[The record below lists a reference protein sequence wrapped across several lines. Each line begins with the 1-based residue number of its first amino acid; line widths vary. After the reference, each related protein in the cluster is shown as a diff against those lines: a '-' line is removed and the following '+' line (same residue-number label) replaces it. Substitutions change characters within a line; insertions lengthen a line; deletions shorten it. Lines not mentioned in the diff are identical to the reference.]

1 MRQVL
6 VSAPLAMQAC
16 GMSEAGEVRAHNE
29 DRFVVD
35 DALGLV
41 AVADGMGGHMSG
53 EVASSGALAALAGSL
68 ADSRAGNQ
76 DWPPAGDEAGDP
88 DATDLDLR
96 WNGAVRLRRAVESAN
111 ALLYEENRARGHAD
125 GDGMGSTLTGLQFL
139 PALGAVLSFHV
150 GDSRLYRY
158 RDGVLVQLTRDQTA
172 YQLALESGAP
182 GELPPRNLLL
192 QAIGP
197 APAVAPDF
205 DYHEVRA
212 GDLLLLCSDGLHGW
226 VPHAEIADLLR
237 HEEQLHAACA
247 GLLALSRRHASRDNV
262 TVLLARFDEAGA
274 HIDAKNIAARASS
287 RPGLA

>member
-6 VSAPLAMQAC
+6 VTARMAMQAC
-16 GMSEAGEVRAHNE
+16 GMSEAGEVRTRNE

-35 DALGLV
+35 EALGLV

-53 EVASSGALAALAGSL
+53 EVASSGALAALADGL
-68 ADSRAGNQ
+68 ADGRA
-76 DWPPAGDEAGDP
+76 PSTEAGAQAEEADP

-96 WNGAVRLRRAVESAN
+96 WNGAVRLRRAVDRAN

-139 PALGAVLSFHV
+139 PALSAVLSFHV

-158 RDGVLVQLTRDQTA
+158 RDGLLVQLTRDQTA

-197 APAVAPDF
+197 APAVAPDV

-226 VPHAEIADLLR
+226 VPHAEIAALLR
-237 HEEQLHAACA
+237 REDDLGAACA

-262 TVLLARFDEAGA
+262 TVLLARFDAAGP
-274 HIDAKNIAARASS
+274 HDAKNIEARASS
-287 RPGLA
+287 RSGLA

>member
-6 VSAPLAMQAC
+6 VNARLAMQAC
-16 GMSEAGEVRAHNE
+16 GMSEAGEVRTRNE

-53 EVASSGALAALAGSL
+53 EVASSGALAALAASL
-68 ADSRAGNQ
+68 ADGHARLQKMG
-76 DWPPAGDEAGDP
+76 EEGDP

-96 WNGAVRLRRAVESAN
+96 WNGTVRLRRAVDRAN
-111 ALLYEENRARGHAD
+111 ALLYEQNRARGQAD

-158 RDGVLVQLTRDQTA
+158 RDGALVQLTRDQTA

-197 APAVAPDF
+197 APVVAPDF

-226 VPHAEIADLLR
+226 VPHAEIAALLR
-237 HEEQLHAACA
+237 REDDPGAACA
-247 GLLALSRRHASRDNV
+247 GLLDLSRRHASRDNV
-262 TVLLARFDEAGA
+262 TVLLARFEATGARDE
-274 HIDAKNIAARASS
+274 AKNIAAHASS
-287 RPGLA
+287 RSGPA

>member
-6 VSAPLAMQAC
+6 VSARLAMRAC
-16 GMSEAGEVRAHNE
+16 GMSEAGEVRTRNE

-35 DALGLV
+35 DDLGLV

-53 EVASSGALAALAGSL
+53 EVASSGALAALAASL
-68 ADSRAGNQ
+68 AEGHARLPTMG
-76 DWPPAGDEAGDP
+76 EEGDP

-96 WNGAVRLRRAVESAN
+96 WNGTVRLRRAVDCAN

-158 RDGVLVQLTRDQTA
+158 RDGTLVQLTRDQTA

-197 APAVAPDF
+197 APVVAPDF

-226 VPHAEIADLLR
+226 VPHAEIAALLR
-237 HEEQLHAACA
+237 RDVALHVACA
-247 GLLALSRRHASRDNV
+247 GLLGLSRRHASRDNV
-262 TVLLARFDEAGA
+262 TVLLARFAAAGA
-274 HIDAKNIAARASS
+274 DDAKKSAPCASS
-287 RPGLA
+287 QSGLA

>member
-6 VSAPLAMQAC
+6 VNARLAMQAC
-16 GMSEAGEVRAHNE
+16 GMSEAGEVRTRNE

-53 EVASSGALAALAGSL
+53 EVASSGALAALAASL
-68 ADSRAGNQ
+68 AD
-76 DWPPAGDEAGDP
+76 GDAALQKMGEEGDP

-96 WNGAVRLRRAVESAN
+96 WNGTVRLRRAVDRAN
-111 ALLYEENRARGHAD
+111 ALLYEQNRARGQAD

-158 RDGVLVQLTRDQTA
+158 RDGALVQLTRDQTA

-197 APAVAPDF
+197 APVVAPDF

-226 VPHAEIADLLR
+226 VPHAEIAALLR
-237 HEEQLHAACA
+237 REDDPGAACA
-247 GLLALSRRHASRDNV
+247 GLLDLSRRHASRDNV
-262 TVLLARFDEAGA
+262 TVLLARFEATGA
-274 HIDAKNIAARASS
+274 HDEAKNIAAHASS
-287 RPGLA
+287 RSGPA

>member
-6 VSAPLAMQAC
+6 VNARLAMQAC
-16 GMSEAGEVRAHNE
+16 GMSEAGEVRTRNE

-53 EVASSGALAALAGSL
+53 EVASSGALGALAASL
-68 ADSRAGNQ
+68 ADGHARLQKMG
-76 DWPPAGDEAGDP
+76 EEGDP

-96 WNGAVRLRRAVESAN
+96 WNGTVRLRRAVDRAN

-158 RDGVLVQLTRDQTA
+158 RDGALVQLTRDQTA

-197 APAVAPDF
+197 APVVAPDF

-226 VPHAEIADLLR
+226 VPHAEIAALLR
-237 HEEQLHAACA
+237 REDDPGAACA
-247 GLLALSRRHASRDNV
+247 GLLDLSRRHASRDNV
-262 TVLLARFDEAGA
+262 TVLLARFDATGA
-274 HIDAKNIAARASS
+274 RDEAKNIAAHASS
-287 RPGLA
+287 RSGPA

>member
-6 VSAPLAMQAC
+6 VNARLAMQAC
-16 GMSEAGEVRAHNE
+16 GMSEAGEVRTRNE

-53 EVASSGALAALAGSL
+53 EVASSGALAALAASL
-68 ADSRAGNQ
+68 AGHTQ
-76 DWPPAGDEAGDP
+76 LQKMEEEGDP

-96 WNGAVRLRRAVESAN
+96 WNGTVRLRRAVDCAN

-125 GDGMGSTLTGLQFL
+125 GEGMGSTLTGLQFL

-158 RDGVLVQLTRDQTA
+158 RDGTLAQLTRDQTA

-226 VPHAEIADLLR
+226 VPHAEIAALLR
-237 HEEQLHAACA
+237 HEDALHVACA
-247 GLLALSRRHASRDNV
+247 GLLGLSRRHASRDNV
-262 TVLLARFDEAGA
+262 TVLLARFDAAGA
-274 HIDAKNIAARASS
+274 HDEAKNLAAHASS
-287 RPGLA
+287 QSGLA

>member
-6 VSAPLAMQAC
+6 VSARLAMRAC

-35 DALGLV
+35 EALGLV

-68 ADSRAGNQ
+68 ADHQ
-76 DWPPAGDEAGDP
+76 DLPSSDGEAGDP

-96 WNGAVRLRRAVESAN
+96 WNGAVRLRRAVDRAN
-111 ALLYEENRARGHAD
+111 ALLYQENRAQGHAD

-158 RDGVLVQLTRDQTA
+158 RDGLLVQLTRDQTA

-205 DYHEVRA
+205 DCHEVRA

-226 VPHAEIADLLR
+226 VPHAEIADLLHR
-237 HEEQLHAACA
+237 EDELHAACA

-262 TVLLARFDEAGA
+262 TVLLARFDAAGA
-274 HIDAKNIAARASS
+274 HIDAKNIAAGASS
-287 RPGLA
+287 RPDPA

>member
-6 VSAPLAMQAC
+6 VNARLAMRAC
-16 GMSEAGEVRAHNE
+16 GMSEAGEVRTRNE

-53 EVASSGALAALAGSL
+53 EVASSGALAALAASL
-68 ADSRAGNQ
+68 AEGQAR
-76 DWPPAGDEAGDP
+76 WPQMGEEGDP

-96 WNGAVRLRRAVESAN
+96 WNGTVRLRRAVDCAN

-158 RDGVLVQLTRDQTA
+158 RDGLLVQLTRDQTA

-226 VPHAEIADLLR
+226 VPHAEIAALLR
-237 HEEQLHAACA
+237 REDDPGAACA

-262 TVLLARFDEAGA
+262 TVLLARFDAAGP
-274 HIDAKNIAARASS
+274 HDDAKKIPAHASS
-287 RPGLA
+287 RSGLA

>member
-1 MRQVL
+1 MREVL
-6 VSAPLAMQAC
+6 VSAHLAMRAC
-16 GMSEAGEVRAHNE
+16 GMSEAGEVRTRNE

-35 DALGLV
+35 EALGLA

-53 EVASSGALAALAGSL
+53 EIASSGALSALAGSL
-68 ADSRAGNQ
+68 AAACEDGQA
-76 DWPPAGDEAGDP
+76 WPAGPAGDP

-96 WNGAVRLRRAVESAN
+96 WNGAVRLRRVVECAN

-158 RDGVLVQLTRDQTA
+158 RDGVLVQLTRDHTA

-197 APAVAPDF
+197 APAVVPDI

-226 VPHAEIADLLR
+226 VPHAEIAALLR
-237 HEEQLHAACA
+237 PEDALDAACA
-247 GLLALSRRHASRDNV
+247 GLLASSRRHASRDNV
-262 TVLLARFDEAGA
+262 TVLLARFDAPGA
-274 HIDAKNIAARASS
+274 HGAANNIASRASS
-287 RPGLA
+287 RSSLA

>member
-6 VSAPLAMQAC
+6 VNARLAMQAC
-16 GMSEAGEVRAHNE
+16 GMSEAGEVRTRNE

-53 EVASSGALAALAGSL
+53 EIASSGALAALAASL
-68 ADSRAGNQ
+68 AGGQAHS
-76 DWPPAGDEAGDP
+76 PPMGDGGEQGDP

-96 WNGAVRLRRAVESAN
+96 WNGTVRLRRAVDCAN

-158 RDGVLVQLTRDQTA
+158 RDGTLVQLTRDQTA

-226 VPHAEIADLLR
+226 VPHAEIAALLR
-237 HEEQLHAACA
+237 REDALHAACE
-247 GLLALSRRHASRDNV
+247 GLLGLSRRHASRDNV
-262 TVLLARFDEAGA
+262 TVLLARFDAAGA
-274 HIDAKNIAARASS
+274 NDDAKNMAAPASS
-287 RPGLA
+287 RSGLA